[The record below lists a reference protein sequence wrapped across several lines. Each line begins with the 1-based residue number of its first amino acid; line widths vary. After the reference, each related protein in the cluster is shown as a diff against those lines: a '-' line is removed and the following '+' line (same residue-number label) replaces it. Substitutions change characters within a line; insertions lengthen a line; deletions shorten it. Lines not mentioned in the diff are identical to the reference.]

1 MTVLYVPDPRQRAD
15 LSVFVERALRLESG
29 AVVRLR
35 TRADGLVG
43 VWVVTGF
50 DVLAGRVVAGTVEPA
65 DVTCGADQLGRG
77 LAAAGESG
85 GVDPGYPMDSSW
97 RALLP
102 PESGFVHLDDV
113 PAAVLAD
120 LARSGVELA
129 RDHSGPAG
137 PPVSL
142 LDQEVVRVSS
152 GPDEVGIP
160 MRCVLALAAM
170 GFAQESAGEVVRVR
184 IMPNW
189 LRIDARFGSV
199 FRRRGDPALL
209 LG

>member
-1 MTVLYVPDPRQRAD
+1 MTQLCIPDTAQRRD
-15 LSVFVERALRLESG
+15 LAIFVERALRLDPG

-43 VWVVTGF
+43 AWVITGF
-50 DVLAGRVVAGTVEPA
+50 DVLAGRVVAGTVDPA
-65 DVTCGADQLGRG
+65 DVSCAADQLGRG

-85 GVDPGYPMDSSW
+85 CADPGYPMDSAW

-102 PESGFVHLDDV
+102 PETGFVHLDDV
-113 PAAVLAD
+113 PAAALAD
-120 LARSGVELA
+120 LARSGAELA
-129 RDHSGPAG
+129 RDHAGPAG

-142 LDQEVVRVSS
+142 LDQEVLRVSS
-152 GPDEVGIP
+152 GPDEVGVP

-170 GFAQESAGEVVRVR
+170 GFAPESAGEVVRVR